1 MEEENSEE
9 RSEKAFIKKKC
20 EGEKSDGWKRKNIE
34 EKRVKN
40 GERVG
45 RNRNKVGGR
54 VKNRVRS
61 FPTNSKV
68 SLNRTLAT
76 GEVVNIATCCL
87 TEILFDSNSNK
98 RPLSISKLKLFSC
111 FHA

>member
-45 RNRNKVGGR
+45 RNRNKVG
-54 VKNRVRS
+54 
-61 FPTNSKV
+61 
-68 SLNRTLAT
+68 
-76 GEVVNIATCCL
+76 E
-87 TEILFDSNSNK
+87 E
-98 RPLSISKLKLFSC
+98 
-111 FHA
+111 